1 MFALWCGNNF
11 SRQNNWPQFKHCSLA
26 TEEGGFQLFTVNF
39 LSYLYLK
46 QSVMTR
52 TARICSGTI
61 RIGHFSCGTIE
72 GGTPTQLAEYFVKR
86 LSYETRAHNII
97 SALHTPI
104 CLVERTTGGCSTHIN
119 STLLYPN
126 YFLFQTYLLED
137 FSCQIM
143 CVA

>member
-1 MFALWCGNNF
+1 MLTTQEGGSENF
-11 SRQNNWPQFKHCSLA
+11 SF
-26 TEEGGFQLFTVNF
+26 FTANF

-46 QSVMTR
+46 QSVITR

-86 LSYETRAHNII
+86 LSYETRAQNII

-104 CLVERTTGGCSTHIN
+104 RLVATSTRALSTQTFILLCSFTLFVESNSVIN
-119 STLLYPN
+119 ISRNRSYFNN
-126 YFLFQTYLLED
+126 YIVYVVIVFIVIFY
-137 FSCQIM
+137 IM
-143 CVA
+143 FVT

>member
-1 MFALWCGNNF
+1 MLTTQEGGSENF
-11 SRQNNWPQFKHCSLA
+11 SF
-26 TEEGGFQLFTVNF
+26 FTANF

-46 QSVMTR
+46 QSVITR

-86 LSYETRAHNII
+86 LSYETRAQNII

-104 CLVERTTGGCSTHIN
+104 RLVAASTRALSTQTFILLCSFEFVESNSVIN
-119 STLLYPN
+119 ISRNRSYFNN
-126 YFLFQTYLLED
+126 YIVYVVIVFIVIFY
-137 FSCQIM
+137 IM
-143 CVA
+143 LVT